1 MCKTTEPKRTEPQP
15 IDACG
20 LVDGKR
26 LLEILW
32 PLEQCRPSWRWLQQ
46 YSGKT
51 IPCIRIG
58 HLVYFDP
65 VEVRRSLLAR
75 SSSTTEGGTPT

>member
-1 MCKTTEPKRTEPQP
+1 MKKEPSEPIKPQP

-32 PLEQCRPSWRWLQQ
+32 PLPACRPSLNWLQKH
-46 YSGKT
+46 SGQK

-58 HLVYFDP
+58 RLRYFDP